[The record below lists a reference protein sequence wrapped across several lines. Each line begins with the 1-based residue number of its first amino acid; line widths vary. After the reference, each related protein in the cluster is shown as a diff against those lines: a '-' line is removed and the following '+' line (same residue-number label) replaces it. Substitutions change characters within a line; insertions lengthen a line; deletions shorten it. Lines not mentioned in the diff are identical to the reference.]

1 VLVGQSNVVAL
12 ASPVDAGEPSSLC
25 VHAGFPIVTRAT
37 ATLAGPCTGACSAV
51 SSRGLCRGRFA
62 GARVP
67 PRCSKHSG
75 RWVAPGESA
84 RSPNHMPASCRH
96 AGGRASFRFASLSAP
111 TGVDQSGDRIGGVQV
126 GGALR
131 KTDATSSC
139 AVLATSTGRRV
150 RSAKPWG
157 GGRGMAAE
165 RRQEPP
171 RRCWRGGEKPCA
183 YSRGFQIRA

>member
-37 ATLAGPCTGACSAV
+37 ATLAGPCTGARSAV

-67 PRCSKHSG
+67 PRCSEHSG

-84 RSPNHMPASCRH
+84 RSRIICRLLADTPVGTLRSASLHSARPPAS
-96 AGGRASFRFASLSAP
+96 
-111 TGVDQSGDRIGGVQV
+111 I
-126 GGALR
+126 
-131 KTDATSSC
+131 
-139 AVLATSTGRRV
+139 RRPH
-150 RSAKPWG
+150 RRG
-157 GGRGMAAE
+157 TGGRGMAEE
-165 RRQEPP
+165 RRKSLRAVAGAEA
-171 RRCWRGGEKPCA
+171 RATCA
-183 YSRGFQIRA
+183 HSRGFQMRA